1 MASAELVL
9 SEGIAIAQQVQ
20 DKAEAELETLVR
32 EYARLV
38 YRIAFSVLRNP
49 EDAEDAVQEVFA
61 RVVRSR
67 HKLRDVLDRKAYLA
81 RIAWRVA
88 IDSRRTR
95 PEVSLD
101 AHFSDDAS
109 EQPLVPE
116 LRDRHASLE
125 QLASDR
131 QMMRLVEQAI
141 ASLPPDLRDALR
153 LNTVEELSAAEA
165 GEVLGVA
172 EATVRTRVFRAR
184 QLLREKLAAVLQRR
198 NV

>member
-1 MASAELVL
+1 MALPAELVL
-9 SEGIAIAQQVQ
+9 SGGIAIAQQAQADQV
-20 DKAEAELETLVR
+20 EMLVR
-32 EYARLV
+32 EHARLV
-38 YRIAFSVLRNP
+38 YRIAFSVLRHA

-61 RVVRSR
+61 RVLRSR
-67 HKLRDVLDRKAYLA
+67 HKLAAVLDHKAYIA

-88 IDSRRTR
+88 IDSRRKH

-101 AHFSDDAS
+101 AHFVADDA
-109 EQPLVPE
+109 ELPVIPE
-116 LRDRHASLE
+116 LRDRQASLE

-131 QMMRLVEQAI
+131 QMMRLVGQAI
-141 ASLPPDLRDALR
+141 LSLPSELRDALT

-165 GEVLGVA
+165 GEVLGIA

-184 QLLREKLAAVLQRR
+184 QLLREKLAAVLGRK